1 MSLKIVFMGT
11 PSFSVPILKAIN
23 DSNHKIL
30 KVYSQPPNKKNRGLK
45 VQNSAVHDYANKLN
59 IPVRCPVTLDE
70 ESEINYFKN
79 IKPDLVVV
87 VAYGKILPEKLLNI
101 ENLIFLNVH
110 ASLLP
115 RWRGAAPIQR
125 AILKGD
131 KETGI
136 SIMKIV
142 PKLDAGPVLIQSK
155 LSINKGTNYEEIS
168 EKMSDLGAK
177 LIIDA
182 IELIK
187 NNKANFTPQDESK
200 VIYAKKIEK
209 IESKINWSESAEEI
223 LAKVR
228 ALNPN
233 PGTWFELNGSRIKI
247 TKAKKVDKS
256 GKEGTIIDN
265 NKKAFPTG
273 KPTSMQAGATL
284 MIPSFGE
291 IVGMTGQEE
300 KISEMTK
307 KENPYISTDPHGGWV
322 RFP

>member
-23 DSNHKIL
+23 NSNHKIIE
-30 KVYSQPPNKKNRGLK
+30 VYSQPPNKKNRGLK
-45 VQNSAVHDYANKLN
+45 VQNSAVHDYAEKLN
-59 IPVRCPVTLDE
+59 IPVRCPIKLDE
-70 ESEINYFKN
+70 ESEINHLKKL
-79 IKPDLVVV
+79 KPDLVVV

-125 AILKGD
+125 AIMKGD

-155 LSINKGTNYEEIS
+155 LLISKKINHEQMS

-200 VIYAKKIEK
+200 VIYAKKIKK
-209 IESKINWSESAEEI
+209 IESKINWNESAEEI
-223 LAKVR
+223 LAKIR
-228 ALNPN
+228 AFYPN
-233 PGTWFELNGSRIKI
+233 PGTWFELNGTRIKI
-247 TKAKKVDKS
+247 TKAIEVEKTDKAGAIIDTNKMIIACKKNAVQILELK
-256 GKEGTIIDN
+256 KEGKKLMPVN
-265 NKKAFPTG
+265 EFLKGNKIK
-273 KPTSMQAGATL
+273 
-284 MIPSFGE
+284 I
-291 IVGMTGQEE
+291 GQ
-300 KISEMTK
+300 ILS
-307 KENPYISTDPHGGWV
+307 
-322 RFP
+322 

>member
-1 MSLKIVFMGT
+1 MGT

-23 DSNHKIL
+23 NSNHKIVE
-30 KVYSQPPNKKNRGLK
+30 VYSQPPNKKNRGLK
-45 VQNSAVHDYANKLN
+45 VQNSAVHDYADKLN

-70 ESEINYFKN
+70 KSEINHLKKL
-79 IKPDLVVV
+79 KPDLVVV

-125 AILKGD
+125 AIMKGD

-136 SIMKIV
+136 SIMKII

-155 LSINKGTNYEEIS
+155 LSISDEINYEQMS
-168 EKMSDLGAK
+168 KKMSDLGAK

-182 IELIK
+182 LELIK

-209 IESKINWSESAEEI
+209 IESKINWNESADEI
-223 LAKVR
+223 LAKIR
-228 ALNPN
+228 AFYPS
-233 PGTWFELNGSRIKI
+233 PGTWFELNGTRIKI
-247 TKAKKVDKS
+247 TKAIEVEKT
-256 GKEGTIIDN
+256 GKAGTIIDT
-265 NKKAFPTG
+265 NK
-273 KPTSMQAGATL
+273 
-284 MIPSFGE
+284 MIIACKKNAVQIIE
-291 IVGMTGQEE
+291 L
-300 KISEMTK
+300 K
-307 KENPYISTDPHGGWV
+307 KEGKKLMLVNEFLKGNKIKIGQNLS
-322 RFP
+322 

>member
-1 MSLKIVFMGT
+1 MSFKIVFMGT

-23 DSNHKIL
+23 DSNHKIIE
-30 KVYSQPPNKKNRGLK
+30 VYSQPPNKKNRGLK
-45 VQNSAVHDYANKLN
+45 VQKSSVHEFAEKLN
-59 IPVRCPVTLDE
+59 ISVRCPVKLDE
-70 ESEINYFKN
+70 ESEINHLKKL
-79 IKPDLVVV
+79 KPDLVVV
-87 VAYGKILPEKLLNI
+87 VAYGKIIPEKLLNI

-125 AILKGD
+125 AIIKGD

-155 LSINKGTNYEEIS
+155 LLIGNEINYEQMS

-182 IELIK
+182 LELIK

-223 LAKVR
+223 LAKIR
-228 ALNPN
+228 AFYPN
-233 PGTWFELNGSRIKI
+233 PGNWFELNGARIKI
-247 TKAKKVDKS
+247 IKALEVEATGKVGAIIDDNKMIIACKKNALQILELK
-256 GKEGTIIDN
+256 KEGKKLMKVN
-265 NKKAFPTG
+265 EFLKGNKVK
-273 KPTSMQAGATL
+273 
-284 MIPSFGE
+284 I
-291 IVGMTGQEE
+291 GQ
-300 KISEMTK
+300 IL
-307 KENPYISTDPHGGWV
+307 G
-322 RFP
+322 

>member
-1 MSLKIVFMGT
+1 MSFKIIFMGT
-11 PSFSVPILKAIN
+11 PSFSVPILKALN
-23 DSNHKIL
+23 NSDHKIL
-30 KVYSQPPNKKNRGLK
+30 EVYSQPPNKKNRGLK
-45 VQNSAVHDYANKLN
+45 VQNSTVHDYANKFN
-59 IPVRCPVTLDE
+59 IPVRCPITLDE
-70 ESEINYFKN
+70 ESEISYLKKL
-79 IKPDLVVV
+79 KPDLVVV

-155 LSINKGTNYEEIS
+155 LPINKDTNYEEIS
-168 EKMSDLGAK
+168 KKMSDLGAK

-209 IESKINWSESAEEI
+209 IESKINWSESAEKI

-233 PGTWFELNGSRIKI
+233 PGTWFELNGIRIKI
-247 TKAKKVDKS
+247 TKAKKVDQS
-256 GKEGTIIDN
+256 GKEGTIIDD
-265 NKKAFPTG
+265 NK
-273 KPTSMQAGATL
+273 
-284 MIPSFGE
+284 MIIACKKNALE
-291 IVGMTGQEE
+291 VLEL
-300 KISEMTK
+300 K
-307 KENPYISTDPHGGWV
+307 KEGKKLMSAYEFLKGNKFKVGQILN
-322 RFP
+322 